1 MAVTEHSGLKIAYDD
16 VGQGQP
22 AVFFLPGWCAPR
34 WVFQPLLP
42 LMSRHRRTLTI
53 DWPGHGESD
62 SPAGDFGLQALADHA
77 AAVLDAAH
85 AKPVVIAALAHAGW
99 VAIELRRRLKE
110 RIRGLVLLE
119 WFVLGAPPPFREALK
134 GMQSP
139 DQWRQVVQAIFD
151 RWLHGATNPELVR
164 FVRQGM
170 GAFDFPMWAR
180 AAREISVAFDRDPVP
195 LEALGRLNV
204 PALHLYS
211 QPQDEAYLN
220 AQRDFSRA
228 HPWFAVQ
235 RLQATSHFPMF
246 EVPTEIVQAIVRFT
260 EPLGS

>member
-1 MAVTEHSGLKIAYDD
+1 MAVTEHSGLKIAYDE

-42 LMSRHRRTLTI
+42 LMSRHRRILTI

-62 SPAGDFGLQALADHA
+62 SSAGDFGLQALADDA
-77 AAVLDAAH
+77 AAVLDAARAKVEGTHPRPRPAGMVRAGRTSAVSRGAEGH
-85 AKPVVIAALAHAGW
+85 A
-99 VAIELRRRLKE
+99 
-110 RIRGLVLLE
+110 
-119 WFVLGAPPPFREALK
+119 
-134 GMQSP
+134 SP

-151 RWLHGATNPELVR
+151 HWLLGATNPELVR
-164 FVRQGM
+164 FVREGM

-220 AQRDFSRA
+220 AQLDFSRV